1 LRILKE
7 MWAGPLVLRVGA
19 ALMFAMVVF
28 VLAAPLFGSAT
39 RQDFTHGLTADGF
52 PVGLSSRYPLGTD
65 ELGRN
70 MLARVAYGGRV
81 SLLVALVANLTS
93 LSLGA
98 LVGVLAGFYRGAAET
113 ILMRLTDVALAVPYV
128 LAAFVLAA
136 VLPPGIERVIVII
149 TVLFWAYPARLV
161 YGEVVRLRRR
171 GFIEAAEA
179 AGSRGTATMRKH
191 VLPHILPLILTYA
204 PLNAAAAIMFEAT
217 LSYLGAGINPPTP
230 SWGNMISEGQSALS
244 YAPRLFLEPAILLAV
259 AIMAFLLIG
268 EGLKAGNRAVTR
280 SSWLDV

>member
-1 LRILKE
+1 MRSLKK
-7 MWAGPLVLRVGA
+7 MWGWPPGLRVGVV
-19 ALMFAMVVF
+19 LLFAMVVF
-28 VLAAPLFGSAT
+28 VLAAPLFGSAV

-65 ELGRN
+65 TLGRS
-70 MLARVAYGGRV
+70 MLARLAYGGRM
-81 SLLVALVANLTS
+81 SLLVAMIANVTS
-93 LSLGA
+93 MSLGA
-98 LVGVLAGFYRGAAET
+98 LVGMLAGFYRGPAESF
-113 ILMRLTDVALAVPYV
+113 LMRFTDVFLAVPYV

-136 VLPPGIERVIVII
+136 VFPPGIGRVIVII

-171 GFIEAAEA
+171 GFVEAAEA

-191 VLPHILPLILTYA
+191 VLPHILPLILSYA

-217 LSYLGAGINPPTP
+217 LSYLGAGINLPAA
-230 SWGNMISEGQSALS
+230 SWGNMISDGQNALS
-244 YAPRLFLEPAILLAV
+244 YAPRLFLEPAIMLAV